1 MKLVYNKVSIWD
13 YKLSAKSLI
22 LLYPVFILIGKI
34 VRWTIMYGTLIGF
47 SKGWGAVEPILHD
60 PFQFQ
65 FFGMEEIMATSSDS
79 WGNAIA
85 IFKILR
91 GMFFFVLDSFQTF
104 EVAITI
110 VWGVL
115 LLLVLCKLKE
125 NLNVIQWFFI
135 MLSCMVLSVFDFAL
149 AKEPIQMLYFLLIFV
164 ILTSKQLSLKQKEWT
179 SYAVIVLSILTF
191 RVYYLLILFF
201 AFIFKFVMFF
211 ILRMKKWKKE
221 KRKNQ
226 LHIVKILIV
235 FIAMFLSYL
244 IFMSALMVING
255 EFFQRFADSLLTAS
269 DATSSSNT
277 YIENMVADQA
287 ETNVVLIAIEYALVV
302 LRMTFPIEL
311 LKLGIKYYP
320 YVAYQLFTT
329 ILMLKTLA
337 SYRNNTK
344 EENIALIIYMGF
356 LFASCTFE
364 VDFGAWVRHGAV
376 TFPVLVVMIGAI
388 SIQKRREVPY
398 YAK

>member
-226 LHIVKILIV
+226 LHI
-235 FIAMFLSYL
+235 
-244 IFMSALMVING
+244 
-255 EFFQRFADSLLTAS
+255 
-269 DATSSSNT
+269 
-277 YIENMVADQA
+277 
-287 ETNVVLIAIEYALVV
+287 
-302 LRMTFPIEL
+302 
-311 LKLGIKYYP
+311 
-320 YVAYQLFTT
+320 
-329 ILMLKTLA
+329 
-337 SYRNNTK
+337 
-344 EENIALIIYMGF
+344 
-356 LFASCTFE
+356 
-364 VDFGAWVRHGAV
+364 
-376 TFPVLVVMIGAI
+376 
-388 SIQKRREVPY
+388 SI
-398 YAK
+398 